1 MSIDFLLS
9 VCLGIG
15 LAASVG
21 FRVFVP
27 LLALS
32 IATHLDYIPLNEN
45 WEWIGSSTALV
56 TLAIASVLEIGA
68 YFIPWFDN
76 LLDTIAVPLAA
87 VAGTAVMVA
96 TMADVDPLI
105 KWTLAIIAGG
115 GTATAISGSTSAAR
129 AMSTTTTGG
138 IGNPIVNTVETVSSS
153 VLSLFSIV
161 LPFIAAILA
170 IFLLMGLRVFYK
182 KVFPKKTAPPT

>member
-1 MSIDFLLS
+1 MSIDFFLS
-9 VCLGIG
+9 ICLGVG

-32 IATHLDYIPLNEN
+32 IASYFNYIPLNES
-45 WEWIGSSTALV
+45 WEWIGSSTALI
-56 TLAIASVLEIGA
+56 TLAIASILEIGA

-115 GTATAISGSTSAAR
+115 GTATAISGATSAAR

-138 IGNPIVNTVETVSSS
+138 IANPVVNTVETVSSS
-153 VLSLFSIV
+153 VLSVFSVLIPIV
-161 LPFIAAILA
+161 AGILA
-170 IFLLMGLRVFYK
+170 IFLLIGLRVLYK
-182 KVFPKKTAPPT
+182 KVFRKKTISPT